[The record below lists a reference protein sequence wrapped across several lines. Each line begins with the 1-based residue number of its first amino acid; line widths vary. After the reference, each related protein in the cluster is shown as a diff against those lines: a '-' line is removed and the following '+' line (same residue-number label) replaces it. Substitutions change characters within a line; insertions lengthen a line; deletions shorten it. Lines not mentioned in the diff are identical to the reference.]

1 VKPVFLALVLLL
13 TLPLVFAAGCA
24 KKARPA
30 GVPVEEPMVGE
41 PEVTEPEATEPEPPT
56 QVMEM
61 LVLDDVHFDFDMY
74 NIRPDARETLLR
86 HAEKLQENT
95 GPSVLIEGHCDER
108 GTSEYNI
115 ALGERRA
122 RSTREFLVSYGID
135 ASRLSTLSYGEER
148 PLDPGHDEESWAR
161 NRRAHFVIEGGY

>member
-1 VKPVFLALVLLL
+1 MKPVFLALVLLVA
-13 TLPLVFAAGCA
+13 LPLLFVGGCA

-30 GVPVEEPMVGE
+30 APVEEPMVSE

-56 QVMEM
+56 QVMDLM
-61 LVLDDVHFDFDMY
+61 VLEDVHFDFDMY

-86 HAEKLQENT
+86 HAEKLQETT
-95 GPSVLIEGHCDER
+95 GPTVLIEGHCDER

-122 RSTREFLVSYGID
+122 RSTREFLVSYGIES
-135 ASRLSTLSYGEER
+135 ARLSTISYGEER